1 MSEFK
6 PIKAKHVNAYSLD
19 KFSKKN
25 LFDLANNEKYSK
37 YSHINL
43 TSVIEFLTV
52 TDTASRRKV
61 KNPKKFINNFQD
73 KKKLEAYLKHYETVK
88 KNLPLISLK
97 YEKYSNEID
106 ILLERLKEKI
116 SEYIKYFNNNTS
128 FITKKHGS
136 IFSIWNS
143 NADTFGW
150 TVDIEWVGSNS
161 KFNGLYDEIVLI
173 SEKLKDKKYDGL
185 PYENYILD
193 YKVDWKA
200 LPKKPFGTVEHQKK
214 IGPNLNKIN
223 YFGKP
228 IGFYYPVYPHYY
240 LAILKEFEENW
251 LELIRDRIRKISR
264 DEHLETTDLY
274 VYVLSNKAIP
284 NLYKIGWT
292 SGLPE
297 DRAQELSTTGVPHP
311 YKVEYSKK
319 FKNADKIEK
328 QCHDHFKKSRVA
340 NNREFFEVSLKEIKE
355 FIDSIQ

>member
-6 PIKAKHVNAYSLD
+6 GIKAKDVNAYSLD
-19 KFSKKN
+19 KFSKRN
-25 LFDLANNEKYSK
+25 LDDLANDEKYVK

-43 TSVIEFLTV
+43 ISVISFLTV
-52 TDTASRRKV
+52 ADTASRPKV
-61 KNPKKFINNFQD
+61 KNPRKFINNFQD
-73 KKKLEAYLKHYETVK
+73 RKKLEDYLKHYEIVK
-88 KNLPLISLK
+88 KNLPLISSK

-106 ILLERLKEKI
+106 ILLESLKKKI
-116 SEYIKYFNNNTS
+116 SEYINYFNNNTL
-128 FITKKHGS
+128 FITKKNSS
-136 IFSIWNS
+136 IFNIWNTH
-143 NADTFGW
+143 ADTFGW
-150 TVDIEWVGSNS
+150 TVDIEWVASKS
-161 KFNGLYDEIVLI
+161 KFNSLYDEIILI

-185 PYENYILD
+185 PFENYILD

-200 LPKKPFGTVEHQKK
+200 LPKKPWGTVEHQKE
-214 IGPNLNKIN
+214 IGPDLSKIN

-228 IGFYYPVYPHYY
+228 IGFYYPVYPHHF
-240 LAILKEFEENW
+240 LALLKEFEENW
-251 LELIRDRIRKISR
+251 LDLIRDRLRKILR
-264 DEHLETTDLY
+264 DEHLETKDLY

-328 QCHDHFKKSRVA
+328 QCHDHFKKNRVA
-340 NNREFFEVSLKEIKE
+340 NNREFFEVPLNEIRE
-355 FIDSIQ
+355 YIDSI